1 MTLTLGDGVVL
12 EPLGDGAV
20 RFALPRAAEPRAT
33 LEALRACVGIVDA
46 VVCET
51 HACVYFADDA
61 PTTLATDLSK
71 IVARL
76 ARGSTQRAFPTR
88 VHVVRVRYDGPDLET
103 LAAHANV
110 MPRDVARLHAAR
122 EYDVR
127 MIGFLA
133 GFAYLREVDP
143 KIAAPRRA
151 SPRAR
156 VDACAVGIAGGY
168 TGIYPFACPGGWNVV
183 GTALDF
189 VAFDAARGAL
199 FELGDRVRFEIAT

>member
-1 MTLTLGDGVVL
+1 MTIAL
-12 EPLGDGAV
+12 EPLGDGAA
-20 RFALPRAAEPRAT
+20 RFLLPHGADPRAT
-33 LEALRACVGIVDA
+33 LEALRACAGIVDA

-51 HACVYFADDA
+51 HACVYFDDA
-61 PTTLATDLSK
+61 NDPPPSFATDLAE

-76 ARGSTQRAFPTR
+76 ARRSHAPASPPR

-103 LAAHANV
+103 LAASAAIA
-110 MPRDVARLHAAR
+110 PRDVARLHAAR
-122 EYDVR
+122 AYDVR
-127 MIGFLA
+127 MIGFLP

-183 GTALDF
+183 GTALD
-189 VAFDAARGAL
+189 VTPFDPTRGAL
-199 FELGDRVRFEIAT
+199 FALGDRVRFEIAT